1 MNDYLRENAYWDV
14 EYLKIFELADGPP
27 DHPVTQGTTTVPPPP
42 DTCAE
47 TWFPD
52 TDCDGADILNKQ
64 VDDFGDCCK
73 LCSETAG
80 CGAFTHNVFDG
91 HDQATCYLK
100 KSCTEKKGK
109 RGCSSGI
116 PANITPAPPPAPPG
130 YCGSNYLEHTD
141 CAGADISDKPADSA
155 DDCCSWC
162 SETQGCTAFVHS
174 MVDGHGA
181 PHCYLK
187 ESCDESQQSWSD
199 NAVAG
204 VGIVPDST
212 RRRRST
218 TPPPSPPPSPGCCSW
233 ADNDECGDTTDY
245 CKSNAIACDDCGGHW
260 VPDEPEPAPAPVPPV
275 MLI

>member
-1 MNDYLRENAYWDV
+1 
-14 EYLKIFELADGPP
+14 
-27 DHPVTQGTTTVPPPP
+27 
-42 DTCAE
+42 
-47 TWFPD
+47 
-52 TDCDGADILNKQ
+52 
-64 VDDFGDCCK
+64 
-73 LCSETAG
+73 
-80 CGAFTHNVFDG
+80 
-91 HDQATCYLK
+91 
-100 KSCTEKKGK
+100 
-109 RGCSSGI
+109 
-116 PANITPAPPPAPPG
+116 
-130 YCGSNYLEHTD
+130 
-141 CAGADISDKPADSA
+141 
-155 DDCCSWC
+155 
-162 SETQGCTAFVHS
+162 VHS